1 MSSTFRSEPDMKNNR
16 YEQHIADLRIDNRPQ
31 REWGTGKGLWMVIGH
46 FLSGVAGGTWLLA
59 SIYGNIYGLVVAYV
73 VAVLGALA
81 HLAFLGRPERAINM
95 MRGFRTSWIS
105 RGFVGLSLFLFGG
118 GIYLAITLMALTGI
132 WEMLAT
138 AANVVAGIGTI
149 TIIAYKGFCYTASKG
164 IPFWHSSLHPAV
176 YIAYAIRGGIA
187 AMLVIQAA
195 TGGSTNNSLLHL
207 WIVVTT
213 IVTLFF
219 VLEIQGALSSGNIA
233 ARWSVRD
240 LLMGRLALSF
250 YGGTLALGLLVP
262 VLLLTNFAN
271 NSPIAMAM
279 IGVASVCGDFFEKYS
294 TVKAGVY
301 LPLLSQ
307 TRRIRTA

>member
-1 MSSTFRSEPDMKNNR
+1 MFSTFRSEPKMKNNR
-16 YEQHIADLRIDNRPQ
+16 YEQHIADLRSDNRPQ
-31 REWGTGKGLWMVIGH
+31 REWGSGHGIWMVIGH

-59 SIYGNIYGLVVAYV
+59 SIYGSTYGLIVAYV

-81 HLAFLGRPERAINM
+81 HLVFLGRPERAFNM
-95 MRGFRTSWIS
+95 MRRVRTSWIS

-118 GIYLAITLMALTGI
+118 GVYLAITLLALTGI
-132 WEMLAT
+132 WGMVAT
-138 AANVVAGIGTI
+138 VANVIAGLGTI
-149 TIIAYKGFCYTASKG
+149 TIIGYKGFCYTASKG

-187 AMLVIQAA
+187 AMLVIDAA
-195 TGGSTNNSLLHL
+195 TGLANKSLLQL
-207 WIVVTT
+207 WIVATT

-233 ARWSVRD
+233 AKWSVRD
-240 LLMGRLALSF
+240 LLAGRLALSF
-250 YGGTLALGLLVP
+250 YGGTLALGLIVP
-262 VLLLTNFAN
+262 ALLLSNFAVT
-271 NSPIAMAM
+271 SPVAMAM
-279 IGVASVCGDFFEKYS
+279 IGLASVCGDFFEKYT

-307 TRRIRTA
+307 TRRIHAV